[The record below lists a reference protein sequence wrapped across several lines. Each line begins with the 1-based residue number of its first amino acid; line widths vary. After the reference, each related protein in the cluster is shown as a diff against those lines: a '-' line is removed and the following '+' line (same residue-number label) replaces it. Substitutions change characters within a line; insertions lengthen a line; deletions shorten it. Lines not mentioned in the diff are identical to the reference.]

1 MHQFT
6 CHSFA
11 DKPEFVDQMAE
22 AAQDTWGHLR
32 PGWEHADRVKY
43 YQDRC
48 KKEGVEQMLVAAD
61 AKGEFAGMAGLTAHD
76 IDTRKDLFGWVADVY
91 VKPQHRGLGL
101 GTWLVAQV
109 EAQAVAEGLTEL
121 YLYTPDA
128 AEFYERFGWVEVEQT
143 THKGEQITI
152 MRKDLAAVMQMGVPL
167 QKQISKQLGQSTDLE
182 NMGDNVI
189 PLHKD

>member
-11 DKPEFVDQMAE
+11 DKPEFIDQMAE

-32 PGWEHADRVKY
+32 PEWDVANRVAFF
-43 YQDRC
+43 
-48 KKEGVEQMLVAAD
+48 KKRLSPNGIEQMIVAAD
-61 AKGEFAGMAGLTAHD
+61 AKGDFAGMAGLTAHA
-76 IDTRKDLFGWVADVY
+76 IDTRKDIFGWLDYVY

-109 EAQAVAEGLTEL
+109 EAQAVAEGLREL
-121 YLYTPDA
+121 HLDTPDA
-128 AEFYERFGWVEVEQT
+128 VEFYQRTGWEPIEEM
-143 THKGEQITI
+143 THKGEQVTI
-152 MRKDLAAVMQMGVPL
+152 MRKDLAAVMQLGIPHN
-167 QKQISKQLGQSTDLE
+167 KQLGQPTDLE